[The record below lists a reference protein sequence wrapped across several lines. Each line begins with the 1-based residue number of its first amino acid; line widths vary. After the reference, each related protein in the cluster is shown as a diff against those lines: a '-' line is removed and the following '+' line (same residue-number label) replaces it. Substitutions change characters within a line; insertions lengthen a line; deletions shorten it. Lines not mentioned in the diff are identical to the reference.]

1 MDSCKLRESSRSTLN
16 KQNNKIIM
24 KLHIIHSKIK
34 TWTNLNNLTYKIK
47 STGNVENV
55 FSSVN
60 LGSIMF
66 LSLDVSQFLFPVLCK
81 P

>member
-34 TWTNLNNLTYKIK
+34 TWTNLNNLAHKIK
-47 STGNVENV
+47 STRKVENV
-55 FSSVN
+55 LSYVN
-60 LGSIMF
+60 HGSIML
-66 LSLDVSQFLFPVLCK
+66 LSLDVSQFSFPVLCK